1 MARILFITPYFPP
14 EVGAAQARISETAL
28 RLVRRGHEVTILT
41 TLPNY
46 PKGAVFPGYERGQRR
61 REDWNG
67 VRVIR
72 VWSYISPNKGFLRRI
87 LSQLSFG
94 LLAPFLAAGKL
105 GRPDVIIV
113 ESPPLFDAF
122 AGRALRF
129 LKRRP
134 YIFIVADI
142 WPESAVQLGALRNK
156 ALIWLAERLEW
167 STYKRA
173 ALVWAVTEGIRAALV
188 QRGLPERK
196 VFRLTNGVDTE
207 KFTPIPRDEAR
218 AQLGWDDRYT
228 IVYAGTVGLAQALEI
243 TLNAADVLR
252 DTPGVRFVIAG
263 EGAAKEELV
272 AEAQRRGLKQV
283 EFLDAFPHAQMP
295 TVLSA
300 ADALLVSLKKIP
312 LFDGAIPSKLY
323 EAMAAERPI
332 LLAVDGEARE
342 LVARQAHAAIY
353 VEPENGRALATA
365 IQWLR
370 QHPTEAQA
378 LGAHGRA
385 FVKANF
391 DRELLTDALVGHI
404 YTAMGRRA
412 PKTPP
417 PTPQPAAP
425 FIPAALATPATSAT
439 PLADPMAARESM
451 LVETQKRPAPQGMGQ
466 VGATETHE

>member
-1 MARILFITPYFPP
+1 MARILFVTPYFPP

-28 RLVRRGHEVTILT
+28 RLVRRGHAVTILT

-105 GRPDVIIV
+105 GRQDVIIV

-129 LKRRP
+129 LMRRP
-134 YIFIVADI
+134 FIFIVADI

-167 STYKRA
+167 STYQRA
-173 ALVWAVTEGIRAALV
+173 ALVWAVTEGIRKELV
-188 QRGLPERK
+188 ARGLPERK

-207 KFTPIPRDEAR
+207 KFKPIPRDEAR
-218 AQLGWDDRYT
+218 ARLGWDDRYT
-228 IVYAGTVGLAQALEI
+228 VVYAGTVGLAQALEI
-243 TLNAADVLR
+243 MLNAADALR
-252 DTPGVRFVIAG
+252 ETPGLRFVIAG
-263 EGAAKEELV
+263 EGAAKDELM
-272 AEAQRRGLKQV
+272 AEARRRGLTSV

-323 EAMAAERPI
+323 EAMAAERPT

-342 LVARQAHAAIY
+342 LVVRQAQAALF
-353 VEPENGRALATA
+353 VEPENGRALAAA
-365 IQWLR
+365 IAWLR
-370 QHPTEAQA
+370 EHPAEAQA
-378 LGAHGRA
+378 LAARGRA
-385 FVKANF
+385 FVQANF
-391 DRELLTDALVGHI
+391 DRELLTDALVGHV

-417 PTPQPAAP
+417 PMPQPAAP
-425 FIPAALATPATSAT
+425 FIPAAPQAPMAEPTPAHE
-439 PLADPMAARESM
+439 PMLA
-451 LVETQKRPAPQGMGQ
+451 ETQKRPAAQGMGHA
-466 VGATETHE
+466 GAAGTNE

>member
-28 RLVRRGHEVTILT
+28 RLVRRGHEVTVLT

-61 REDWNG
+61 REVWNG

-94 LLAPFLAAGKL
+94 LLAPFLAYSAI
-105 GRPDVIIV
+105 GRPDVMIV

-122 AGRALRF
+122 ASRALRW

-134 YIFIVADI
+134 YIFTVADI
-142 WPESAVQLGALRNK
+142 WPESAVQLGALHNPL
-156 ALIWLAERLEW
+156 LIWLAERLEW

-173 ALVWAVTEGIRAALV
+173 ALVWAVTEGIKSTLIE
-188 QRGLPERK
+188 RGLPASK
-196 VFRLTNGVDTE
+196 VFRLTNGVDTT
-207 KFTPIPRDEAR
+207 KFQPIPRDQAR

-228 IVYAGTVGLAQALEI
+228 VMYAGTIGLAQALEI
-243 TLNAADVLR
+243 VIGAAEALR
-252 DTPGVRFVIAG
+252 DTPGIRFVLAG
-263 EGAAKEELV
+263 EGAAKDELK
-272 AEAQRRGLKQV
+272 AEARRRGLTQI

-300 ADALLVSLKKIP
+300 ADVCLVSLRNIP
-312 LFDGAIPSKLY
+312 LFEGAIPSKLY
-323 EAMAAERPI
+323 EAMSSARPI
-332 LLAVDGEARE
+332 LLAANGEARE
-342 LVARQAHAAIY
+342 LVERRAGAAIH
-353 VEPENGRALATA
+353 VEPENGRALAAA

-370 QHPTEAQA
+370 QHPDEARQI
-378 LGAHGRA
+378 GERGRA

-391 DRELLTDALVGHI
+391 DRELLTDALEGYI
-404 YTAMGRRA
+404 QDTIAPGSRRA
-412 PKTPP
+412 APAVAQP
-417 PTPQPAAP
+417 PTVAEAP
-425 FIPAALATPATSAT
+425 GGKQGAVLS
-439 PLADPMAARESM
+439 
-451 LVETQKRPAPQGMGQ
+451 ETLKRPAMP
-466 VGATETHE
+466 VNPGARRRDE